1 MRYAIIENGI
11 VVNIAEAEAPLGAGW
26 IADDGNARIG
36 GSWDG
41 SAFHPAPPPAV
52 VVPASVT
59 MRQARLALLGA
70 GKLADVDAAI
80 DMLPS
85 PQKDAARIE
94 WEYAAVVERTSPLIA
109 TLGPALGLS
118 EAALDA
124 LFVQAATL

>member
-11 VVNIAEAEAPLGAGW
+11 VVNIAEAEAPLGADW

-41 SAFHPAPPPAV
+41 SAFHPPPPPAV

-70 GKLADVDAAI
+70 GKLAEVDAAI